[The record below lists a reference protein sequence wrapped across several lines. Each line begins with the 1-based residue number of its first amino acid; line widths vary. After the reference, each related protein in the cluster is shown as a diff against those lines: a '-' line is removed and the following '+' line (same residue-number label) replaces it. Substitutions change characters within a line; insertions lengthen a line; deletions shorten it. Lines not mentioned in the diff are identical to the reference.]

1 MQVTTS
7 RAVAPAT
14 AGDLARQTA
23 FGVLTALVL
32 VFAARLAIELLN
44 VNVGATGAM
53 NPFAAAPI
61 LGSVV
66 VAGIAAAVAYA
77 ALDRFTARPTR
88 NFVALAAVVFAGML
102 VPVVIFAPSLGV
114 TVAGQVVLA
123 VFRALVAVPLA
134 AFVVGA
140 VRL

>member
-1 MQVTTS
+1 MQFTTS
-7 RAVAPAT
+7 GAVAPTT

-32 VFAARLAIELLN
+32 VFAARLVVELLG
-44 VNVGATGAM
+44 VNVGAAGAT
-53 NPFAAAPI
+53 NPFAAAPV

-66 VAGIAAAVAYA
+66 VAGVLAAVAYA

-88 NFVALAAVVFAGML
+88 NFAALAAVVFAAML
-102 VPVVIFAPSLGV
+102 VPVLTVAPSMGV
-114 TVAGQVVLA
+114 TAAGQVVLA
-123 VFRALVAVPLA
+123 VFHILVALPLV
-134 AFVVGA
+134 AFVAGT

>member
-1 MQVTTS
+1 MELKTS

-14 AGDLARQTA
+14 ASDLARQTA

-32 VFAARLAIELLN
+32 VFAARLVVELLG
-44 VNVGATGAM
+44 VDVGAAGAM
-53 NPFAAAPI
+53 SPFSAAPI

-66 VAGIAAAVAYA
+66 VSGVLAAVAYA

-88 NFVALAAVVFAGML
+88 NFLALAAVVFAVML
-102 VPVVIFAPSLGV
+102 VPVLTVTPSMGV
-114 TVAGQVVLA
+114 TAAGQAVLVA
-123 VFRALVAVPLA
+123 FHALVAAPLA